1 MAQAVDF
8 YHRWQRLAFRKE
20 TMHHYP
26 LRTVAGLAVAGLLA
40 ACAPQPP
47 LPAGL
52 VNPATSYCHARGG
65 RALLGY
71 TAEGRETLCFLPDGA
86 LVDEWQLYRGDH
98 PCK

>member
-1 MAQAVDF
+1 MPQYPTPILAV
-8 YHRWQRLAFRKE
+8 
-20 TMHHYP
+20 
-26 LRTVAGLAVAGLLA
+26 LAVAVLLV

-47 LPAGL
+47 RPAGL

-65 RALLGY
+65 RTLLGY
-71 TAEGRETLCFLPDGA
+71 TADGRESLCFLPDGA